1 MATKAERF
9 RAEAQRTG
17 RDRAKVFKP
26 ARPPNRRARSGQPDK
41 EHNLATVRG
50 THGSYELEPGG
61 IKGSSRRSTRKSQN
75 RQKTDSGLRLT
86 QMNRNAQPE
95 SRARRRAHKPI

>member
-17 RDRAKVFKP
+17 RDRAKVHKP
-26 ARPPNRRARSGQPDK
+26 ARPPHQRARGGRPDK
-41 EHNLATVRG
+41 AHNLATVRG
-50 THGSYELEPGG
+50 AHSSYELERGDG
-61 IKGSSRRSTRKSQN
+61 VKGSSRRSTRKSNN

-86 QMNRNAQPE
+86 QMNRTTQPE
-95 SRARRRAHKPI
+95 ARARRRTHR